1 MNENPWFDYASED
14 IKAAEIL
21 YTQGIYRL
29 VSFHA
34 QQAVEKA
41 LKGLLWRLHINPPK
55 IHDLVILYHKVR
67 EYYPDVHLSEDELEF
82 LSGIYLESRYPAD
95 LGLLPEGEPAEP
107 DARKLLEIAQGILQ
121 TIRKTLQS
129 K

>member
-29 VSFHA
+29 ASFHT

-41 LKGLLWRLHINPPK
+41 LKGLLWRLHINPPRV
-55 IHDLVILYHKVR
+55 HDLVI
-67 EYYPDVHLSEDELEF
+67 YPDIHLSTDALEF
-82 LSGIYLESRYPAD
+82 LSSIYLESRYPAD
-95 LGLLPEGEPAEP
+95 LGLLPKGEPAEP
-107 DARKLLEIAQGILQ
+107 DARKFLEIAQGILQ
-121 TIRKTLQS
+121 TIWKTLQP